1 MGKGEERFMLYTS
14 GDENQKS
21 EDKNSKNETNNFSNW
36 LFEHPRLCLVIFA
49 FFSLVFILL
58 LNSFWYWL
66 EQIWDGPKSSLTYP
80 EGFQIAIDVLFMC
93 LVAFVQFRIE
103 QKWKKEDDRRQEF
116 EETLRLKEIISER
129 IRSLSFLNQVIV
141 TGYIPVPQDSS
152 ERTSTT
158 GDNEEPVGIVSG
170 KQRVY
175 YPKEV
180 QKLQNKNCALL
191 IVISTENF
199 SPIFPECFQ
208 VENLKI
214 QLKSSSENHDCDG
227 TSAPKTNG
235 NVFAKYQNGWF
246 IIEVTDKEQTQLPQ
260 EKEQAK
266 PFQNDIFKMLISAL
280 YYNQKGRS
288 LDSINC
294 CFEMEVKD
302 GSLQAYSVTKHTFSD
317 DALSFKLSIDV
328 ELIPTSGF
336 NVFGAFEMRANFRK
350 WLVLDINKK
359 NKD

>member
-1 MGKGEERFMLYTS
+1 MLYTS
-14 GDENQKS
+14 GDENQNS

-36 LFEHPRLCLVIFA
+36 LFEHPRLCLLIFA

-80 EGFQIAIDVLFMC
+80 EGFQITIDVLFMC

-103 QKWKKEDDRRQEF
+103 QKWKKEDDRRQKF

-129 IRSLSFLNQVIV
+129 IRSLSFLNQVTV
-141 TGYIPVPQDSS
+141 TGYIPVIF
-152 ERTSTT
+152 ERTLTT
-158 GDNEEPVGIVSG
+158 DDNEEPVETDSDTTIGTSEVSD
-170 KQRVY
+170 QELRVY

-180 QKLQNKNCALL
+180 QKLQNEKCALL
-191 IVISTENF
+191 IVISAENF
-199 SPIFPECFQ
+199 SPIFPECFH
-208 VENLKI
+208 VEDLKI
-214 QLKSSSENHDCDG
+214 QLKSSSESHNYDG
-227 TSAPKTNG
+227 TSPPEIYE
-235 NVFAKYQNGWF
+235 NVFAKYQNGCF
-246 IIEVTDKEQTQLPQ
+246 IIGIEEKEQTQPPK
-260 EKEQAK
+260 EKEQAQ
-266 PFQNDIFKMLISAL
+266 PSQNDIFKMLISAL

-302 GSLQAYSVTKHTFSD
+302 GSLQAYDVTKHKFLNR
-317 DALSFKLSIDV
+317 ALSFKLSIDV

-336 NVFGAFEMRANFRK
+336 NVFGVFEMRANFSK

-359 NKD
+359 K